1 MMKKKQYKNKK
12 LKTKAKKNQNK
23 PLINKKMSFGEIL
36 NRHPELAE
44 TLMKKGMNCIGCGM
58 AMFETLEQGAIMHGI
73 NPNKLVE
80 ELNKKIKKR

>member
-1 MMKKKQYKNKK
+1 
-12 LKTKAKKNQNK
+12 
-23 PLINKKMSFGEIL
+23 
-36 NRHPELAE
+36 
-44 TLMKKGMNCIGCGM
+44 M